1 MLKMKVISKF
11 IILAV
16 MMHLTLGTGY
26 ADEKKEH
33 KSTMNTKLE
42 TATLGA
48 GCFWC
53 VEAIFENLKGVV
65 SVKSGYAGGHVAN
78 PTYEAVCT
86 GETGHAEVV
95 HIQFDPQVISFKE
108 ILDVFWKTHD
118 PTTLNRQGADVGT
131 QYRSVIFYHNDEQKR
146 MAEQSKKEMDQS
158 GYYADP
164 IVTEITPVTNFYEA
178 ENYHQD
184 YYRLNKKQPYC
195 RMVITPKVSKFKKE
209 FKDKLKK

>member
-1 MLKMKVISKF
+1 MKVISKF

>member
-1 MLKMKVISKF
+1 MS
-11 IILAV
+11 
-16 MMHLTLGTGY
+16 Y
-26 ADEKKEH
+26 ATEIKEPKK
-33 KSTMNTKLE
+33 TMNKQLE
-42 TATLGA
+42 TTTLGA

-53 VEAIFENLKGVV
+53 VEAIFEDLKGVV
-65 SVKSGYAGGHVAN
+65 SVKSGYAGGQVAN

-95 HIQFDPQVISFKE
+95 HIQFDPRVISFKE

-131 QYRSVIFYHNDEQKR
+131 QYRSAIFYHNKEQKR
-146 MAEQSKKEMDQS
+146 IAEQSKKEMDQS

-164 IVTEITPVTNFYEA
+164 IVTEITPFTNFYEA

-184 YYRLNKKQPYC
+184 YYRLNKQQPYC
-195 RMVITPKVSKFKKE
+195 RMVITPKISKFKKE
-209 FKDKLKK
+209 FKEKLKK